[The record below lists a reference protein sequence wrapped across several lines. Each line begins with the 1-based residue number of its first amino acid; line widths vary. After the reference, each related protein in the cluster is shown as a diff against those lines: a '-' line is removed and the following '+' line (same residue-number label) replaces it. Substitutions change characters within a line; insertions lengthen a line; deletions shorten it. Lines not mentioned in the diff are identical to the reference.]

1 VGNGSLQS
9 EAAGRSDAPPD
20 ATPVSSLPEHNVGPT
35 RRVVLLG
42 ASNLSQGISTVV
54 ETVQNIHRQPVAV
67 LAAAGFGRSYGID
80 SCVVGRTLPGII
92 HCGLWRALSQ
102 QAQTPTAALITDIGN
117 DILYGIEVRQI
128 LDWVHTV
135 VDRLQHAQA
144 RICITLLPPI
154 EPASLSQAR
163 FRFFRTIFF
172 PGCQLTRDEVFRRA
186 RELHDRLHE
195 LCISWGVRMQAQHPA
210 WYGLDPIHIRR
221 QHRRHAWREIMSG
234 WSDEA
239 VPQVP
244 LAHGSLSHW
253 IYLQTRRPH
262 RRTFFGIRQS
272 AEQPS
277 VKLRDGTTISF
288 Y

>member
-1 VGNGSLQS
+1 MGNVTPQP
-9 EAAGRSDAPPD
+9 EAAARSDAPPD
-20 ATPVSSLPEHNVGPT
+20 AAPASLLPERNVGST

-54 ETVQNIHRQPVAV
+54 EIVQNIHRQPVAV

-80 SCVVGRTLPGII
+80 SCVLGRTLPGII
-92 HCGLWRALSQ
+92 HCGLWQALSQ
-102 QAQTPTAALITDIGN
+102 QTETPTAALITDIGN
-117 DILYGIEVRQI
+117 DILYGVEVPQI

-135 VDRLQHAQA
+135 VDRLRQAQA
-144 RICITLLPPI
+144 RICLTLLPPI
-154 EPASLSQAR
+154 EPAALSQVR

-172 PGCQLTRDEVFRRA
+172 PGCQLTRDEVLGRA
-186 RELHDRLHE
+186 GELHDRLHE
-195 LCISWGVRMQAQHPA
+195 LCISWGVRMQAQRPA

-221 QHRRHAWREIMSG
+221 QHRRHAWREILSG

-244 LAHGSLSHW
+244 LARGSLSRW
-253 IYLQTRRPH
+253 MYLQTRRPH